1 MRILI
6 RYFFRG
12 VRVLLAPVMLISE
25 KLSTPKAVE
34 RTPEEQAQVDAAC
47 QQLALYQFRT
57 CPFCIKV
64 RKEIARL
71 GLNIE
76 LRDAQIDPA
85 HKQAL
90 LEGGGKV
97 KVPCLKITDDAGQAT
112 WLYESDEINRWLHR
126 RFGT

>member
-1 MRILI
+1 MRVLI

-12 VRVLLAPVMLISE
+12 VRLILAPVMLISE

-34 RTPEEQAQVDAAC
+34 RTEEEQAKVDAAC
-47 QQLALYQFRT
+47 EHLALYQFRT

-76 LRDAQIDPA
+76 LRDAQLDPA
-85 HKQAL
+85 HKKAL
-90 LEGGGKV
+90 QEGGGKV
-97 KVPCLKITDDAGQAT
+97 KVPCLKINHEDGREE
-112 WLYESDEINRWLHR
+112 WLYESDAINRWLHQH
-126 RFGT
+126 FA